1 MRPADFTRI
10 PPLPAE
16 RLAFR
21 EVVAVPRAS
30 TETLFSAV
38 VVAPIVMFPPEER
51 EMLVLAVRAA
61 EVVMA
66 PPEEVIDI
74 APAEEFIAA
83 VLFVIAPEP
92 ESVMFPVA
100 EIAPVGATLVPPLI
114 VTTPFDAVSEAEPT
128 YVVPG
133 VIRIAAALTA
143 PDPVSTEPELE
154 IPTSPPAEIVCV
166 VLEKDLD
173 VPVEVIVTLP
183 LVESMFELRSKVPP
197 SIATLPD
204 V

>member
-16 RLAFR
+16 RLAFN

-51 EMLVLAVRAA
+51 EMLVLALRAA

-143 PDPVSTEPELE
+143 PDPVSTEP
-154 IPTSPPAEIVCV
+154 PAQVTVRSP
-166 VLEKDLD
+166 
-173 VPVEVIVTLP
+173 
-183 LVESMFELRSKVPP
+183 
-197 SIATLPD
+197 ATLIAPPELVNLPD
-204 V
+204 PPQFKVKERPAVALLTAAETVIAPVLSS

>member
-1 MRPADFTRI
+1 M
-10 PPLPAE
+10 
-16 RLAFR
+16 LAFS
-21 EVVAVPRAS
+21 EVMAVPRAS
-30 TETLFSAV
+30 TETVLPAV
-38 VVAPIVMFPPEER
+38 VVAPIVMFPPDER
-51 EMLVLAVRAA
+51 ETLVAAVRAA
-61 EVVMA
+61 EVVTT

-74 APAEEFIAA
+74 APAEELTAA
-83 VLFVIAPEP
+83 VLFVIAPVP

-100 EIAPVGATLVPPLI
+100 EIAPVGATVLPPLI
-114 VTTPFDAVSEAEPT
+114 VTTPFDAVRAAEPT

-143 PDPVSTEPELE
+143 PDPLSTEPELE

-173 VPVEVIVTLP
+173 APVEVIVTLP